1 MELEQFFNKNND
13 HDDSILKNDKW
24 VINEMSSNKSNIT
37 EQETKNITE
46 QETKNITEQET
57 KNITEQETK
66 NDDKNFVEKMV
77 ENEEDDE
84 IIEYMS
90 KLKRQNSIQTPIS
103 PPSTEKHFMED
114 EHNDADDESAN
125 LASRQSALKPSYKKF
140 TYREVENK
148 INVDYF
154 DTNEYYSSALD
165 IIATYLKGQKLIYME
180 SKLYCEIRLNYL
192 MLPSILLSTAAT
204 VLATIIKEYVW
215 GSYFIA
221 GINGLIAFLLAIVN
235 YLKLDAASQ
244 AHKTSAH
251 QYDKLQTNI
260 EFMSGKVLLFKDNL
274 NKKDILDKLGDVE
287 NKISEV
293 KGNNQ
298 FIIPKDIRTT
308 YPIIY
313 NTNVFLIIKKI
324 EDIRKHKINSL
335 RECINSIHYLKAQS
349 ILKRRKNLSSK
360 KCDYEIKQLRIEKK
374 NYISYLLILKSAF
387 SIIDEMFMKE
397 MENAENKK
405 KFWIRK
411 WIYSTFYY
419 KHEKTD
425 NPKQLSTFIED
436 VMNPY
441 GRQDTL
447 NKLKEESNK
456 LMLEQEKQQEI
467 TNRQKTKED
476 ENKKRVWKSIT
487 ATKTLIKKNIKLTEQ
502 MYEKMEKG
510 EMNKDVP
517 NKTDSVFFN
526 LRKRS
531 NEVVKLFGLTDE
543 KPDFERIRLDL
554 DEIKVSDDDEKRSKI
569 SESTNSVDYDI
580 VCDVENNKL

>member
-1 MELEQFFNKNND
+1 MEHDQLFNKNND
-13 HDDSILKNDKW
+13 HDDSILKDDNW
-24 VINEMSSNKSNIT
+24 VINEMPSNKSNIT
-37 EQETKNITE
+37 EQETKN
-46 QETKNITEQET
+46 
-57 KNITEQETK
+57 
-66 NDDKNFVEKMV
+66 DDKNID
-77 ENEEDDE
+77 ENLVDDEDDDE
-84 IIEYMS
+84 DDDDVIEYMTN
-90 KLKRQNSIQTPIS
+90 LKRQNSIQTPIS
-103 PPSTEKHFMED
+103 PPPTEKHFMGD

-125 LASRQSALKPSYKKF
+125 LESRQSASKPSYKKF

-154 DTNEYYSSALD
+154 DRNEYYSSALD

-180 SKLYCEIRLNYL
+180 SKLHCEIRLNYL
-192 MLPSILLSTAAT
+192 MLPSILLSTVAT
-204 VLATIIKEYVW
+204 VMATIIKEYVW

-221 GINGLIAFLLAIVN
+221 AINGLIAFLLAIVN

-260 EFMSGKVLLFKDNL
+260 EFMSGKILLFKDDL
-274 NKKDILDKLGDVE
+274 NKDAILEKLGDVE

-298 FIIPKDIRTT
+298 FIIPKEIRST

-374 NYISYLLILKSAF
+374 NYISNLLILKSAF

-397 MENAENKK
+397 MENSENKK
-405 KFWIRK
+405 KFWFRK
-411 WIYSTFYY
+411 WFYNFFYY

-425 NPKQLSTFIED
+425 DPKKLSTFIED
-436 VMNPY
+436 VMDPY
-441 GRQDTL
+441 GRQDMV
-447 NKLKEESNK
+447 NKLKEESDI
-456 LMLEQEKQQEI
+456 LEKEQQKQEEI
-467 TNRQKTKED
+467 LKRQKTKED
-476 ENKKRVWKSIT
+476 DNKKRVWKSIS
-487 ATKTLIKKNIKLTEQ
+487 ATKMLIKDNIKLTKQ
-502 MYEKMEKG
+502 MYDKMEKG
-510 EMNKDVP
+510 EMNKDDS
-517 NKTDSVFFN
+517 NKKDSVFFN
-526 LRKRS
+526 LKKRS
-531 NEVVKLFGLTDE
+531 NEVVKLFGLMDDP
-543 KPDFERIRLDL
+543 PDFERINLSI
-554 DEIKVSDDDEKRSKI
+554 DEIKVSDDDEKRSKQ
-569 SESTNSVDYDI
+569 SDSTISVDYDI
-580 VCDVENNKL
+580 DCDIENNKV

>member
-1 MELEQFFNKNND
+1 MG
-13 HDDSILKNDKW
+13 
-24 VINEMSSNKSNIT
+24 
-37 EQETKNITE
+37 
-46 QETKNITEQET
+46 
-57 KNITEQETK
+57 
-66 NDDKNFVEKMV
+66 
-77 ENEEDDE
+77 
-84 IIEYMS
+84 
-90 KLKRQNSIQTPIS
+90 
-103 PPSTEKHFMED
+103 D
-114 EHNDADDESAN
+114 EHNDADDESGK
-125 LASRQSALKPSYKKF
+125 LATRQSVLKPTYKKF
-140 TYREVENK
+140 TYKEVENK

-274 NKKDILDKLGDVE
+274 NKREILEKLGDVE

-349 ILKRRKNLSSK
+349 ISKRSKNLSSK
-360 KCDYEIKQLRIEKK
+360 KCDSEIKQLRIEKK

-397 MENAENKK
+397 IENAETKK

-447 NKLKEESNK
+447 NKLKEESDK
-456 LMLEQEKQQEI
+456 LMLEQEKQEEI

-476 ENKKRVWKSIT
+476 ENKKRVWKSIS
-487 ATKTLIKKNIKLTEQ
+487 ATKTLIKENIKLTKQ
-502 MYEKMEKG
+502 MYDKMEKG
-510 EMNKDVP
+510 ETNKDVP
-517 NKTDSVFFN
+517 NKTPNKTDTMFFN
-526 LRKRS
+526 IRKRS

-543 KPDFERIRLDL
+543 KPDFERINLDI
-554 DEIKVSDDDEKRSKI
+554 DEIKVSDDDEKRSKM
-569 SESTNSVDYDI
+569 SESTNSVDYDV
-580 VCDVENNKL
+580 VCDIENNKE

>member
-1 MELEQFFNKNND
+1 MEHDQLFNKNND
-13 HDDSILKNDKW
+13 HDDSILKDDNW
-24 VINEMSSNKSNIT
+24 VINEMPSNKSNIT
-37 EQETKNITE
+37 EQETKN
-46 QETKNITEQET
+46 
-57 KNITEQETK
+57 
-66 NDDKNFVEKMV
+66 DDKNID
-77 ENEEDDE
+77 ENLVDDEDDDE
-84 IIEYMS
+84 DDDDVIEYMTN
-90 KLKRQNSIQTPIS
+90 LKRQNSIQTPIS
-103 PPSTEKHFMED
+103 PPPTEKHFMGD

-125 LASRQSALKPSYKKF
+125 LESRQSASKPSYKKF

-154 DTNEYYSSALD
+154 DRNEYYSSALD

-180 SKLYCEIRLNYL
+180 SKLHCEIRLNYL
-192 MLPSILLSTAAT
+192 MLPSILLSTVAT
-204 VLATIIKEYVW
+204 VMATIIKEYVW

-221 GINGLIAFLLAIVN
+221 AINGLIAFLLAIVN

-260 EFMSGKVLLFKDNL
+260 EFMSGKILLFKDDL
-274 NKKDILDKLGDVE
+274 NKDAILEKLGDVE

-298 FIIPKDIRTT
+298 FIIPKEIRST

-374 NYISYLLILKSAF
+374 NYISNLLILKSAF

-397 MENAENKK
+397 MENSENKK
-405 KFWIRK
+405 KFWFRK
-411 WIYSTFYY
+411 WFYNFFYY

-425 NPKQLSTFIED
+425 DPKKLSTFIED
-436 VMNPY
+436 VMDPY
-441 GRQDTL
+441 GRQDMV
-447 NKLKEESNK
+447 NKLKEESDI
-456 LMLEQEKQQEI
+456 LEKEQQKQEEI
-467 TNRQKTKED
+467 LKRQKTKED
-476 ENKKRVWKSIT
+476 DNKKRVWKSIS
-487 ATKTLIKKNIKLTEQ
+487 ATKMLIKDNIKLTKQ
-502 MYEKMEKG
+502 MYDKMEKG
-510 EMNKDVP
+510 EMNKDDP
-517 NKTDSVFFN
+517 NKKDSVFFN
-526 LRKRS
+526 LKKRS
-531 NEVVKLFGLTDE
+531 NEVVKLFGLMDDP
-543 KPDFERIRLDL
+543 PDFERINLSI
-554 DEIKVSDDDEKRSKI
+554 DEIKVSDDDEKRSKQ
-569 SESTNSVDYDI
+569 SDSTISVDYDI
-580 VCDVENNKL
+580 DCDIENNKV

>member
-1 MELEQFFNKNND
+1 MEHTKIFNKNNED
-13 HDDSILKNDKW
+13 DDSILKNEIW
-24 VINEMSSNKSNIT
+24 FVNEMPSNKSNTT
-37 EQETKNITE
+37 ENTKD
-46 QETKNITEQET
+46 
-57 KNITEQETK
+57 
-66 NDDKNFVEKMV
+66 DDKNIV
-77 ENEEDDE
+77 ENLDDEHEDDE
-84 IIEYMS
+84 IIECVEN
-90 KLKRQNSIQTPIS
+90 LKRQHPKHATIS
-103 PPSTEKHFMED
+103 LPSTENPQEQHFMGD

-140 TYREVENK
+140 TYKEVENK
-148 INVDYF
+148 INADYF
-154 DTNEYYSSALD
+154 DKNEYYSSALD

-260 EFMSGKVLLFKDNL
+260 EFMSGKILLFKDDL
-274 NKKDILDKLGDVE
+274 NKSEILEKLSDVE

-298 FIIPKDIRTT
+298 FIIPKEIRST

-349 ILKRRKNLSSK
+349 ISKRRKNLSSK

-374 NYISYLLILKSAF
+374 NYISNLLILKSAF

-397 MENAENKK
+397 MENAENSK
-405 KFWIRK
+405 KFWVRK
-411 WIYSTFYY
+411 WFYSLFYY

-425 NPKQLSTFIED
+425 SPKKLSTFIED
-436 VMNPY
+436 VMDPY

-447 NKLKEESNK
+447 NKLKEESDK
-456 LMLEQEKQQEI
+456 LMLEQKKQEEI

-476 ENKKRVWKSIT
+476 ENKRRVWKSIST
-487 ATKTLIKKNIKLTEQ
+487 TKSLIKENIKLTEQ

-510 EMNKDVP
+510 EMNKGYSDKK
-517 NKTDSVFFN
+517 NSVFLN
-526 LRKRS
+526 LKKRS
-531 NEVVKLFGLTDE
+531 NEVVRLFGLTDE
-543 KPDFERIRLDL
+543 KPDFERINLSL
-554 DEIKVSDDDEKRSKI
+554 DELKVSDDDNDEKRSKI

-580 VCDVENNKL
+580 DCDLENNKA

>member
-1 MELEQFFNKNND
+1 MEHEQIFNNNND
-13 HDDSILKNDKW
+13 HDKNW
-24 VINEMSSNKSNIT
+24 VINEMPRNNSTAT
-37 EQETKNITE
+37 EPETKYGINTLLE
-46 QETKNITEQET
+46 KSYDD
-57 KNITEQETK
+57 
-66 NDDKNFVEKMV
+66 NDDDDDDD
-77 ENEEDDE
+77 DDE
-84 IIEYMS
+84 EILECMEN
-90 KLKRQNSIQTPIS
+90 LKRQHPKHATIS
-103 PPSTEKHFMED
+103 LPPTENKQEAHFMGD
-114 EHNDADDESAN
+114 NHNDNDADDESAN
-125 LASRQSALKPSYKKF
+125 LASRTSALKPSYKKF
-140 TYREVENK
+140 TYKEVENK
-148 INVDYF
+148 INADYF

-180 SKLYCEIRLNYL
+180 SKMYCEIRLNYL
-192 MLPSILLSTAAT
+192 MLPSILLSTVAT

-260 EFMSGKVLLFKDNL
+260 EFMSGKILLFKDDL
-274 NKKDILDKLGDVE
+274 NKDAILEKLGDVE

-298 FIIPKDIRTT
+298 FIIPKEIRST

-374 NYISYLLILKSAF
+374 NYISNLLILKSAF

-397 MENAENKK
+397 MENSENKK
-405 KFWIRK
+405 KFWFRK
-411 WIYSTFYY
+411 WFYNFFYY

-425 NPKQLSTFIED
+425 NPKKLSTFIED
-436 VMNPY
+436 VMDPY
-441 GRQDTL
+441 GRQDTF
-447 NKLKEESNK
+447 NKQKEKSDK
-456 LMLEQEKQQEI
+456 LMLEQKKQEEI

-476 ENKKRVWKSIT
+476 ESKRDVWKSIST
-487 ATKTLIKKNIKLTEQ
+487 AKSLIKKNYKLTEQ
-502 MYEKMEKG
+502 MYAKMEKC
-510 EMNKDVP
+510 EMNKDDP
-517 NKTDSVFFN
+517 DKKESIFLN
-526 LRKRS
+526 LKKRS
-531 NEVVKLFGLTDE
+531 NEVVRLFGLTDE
-543 KPDFERIRLDL
+543 KPDFDRINLEI

-580 VCDVENNKL
+580 DCDIENNKF

>member
-1 MELEQFFNKNND
+1 MEHDQLFNKNND
-13 HDDSILKNDKW
+13 HDDSILKDDNW
-24 VINEMSSNKSNIT
+24 VINEMPSNKSNIT
-37 EQETKNITE
+37 EQETKN
-46 QETKNITEQET
+46 
-57 KNITEQETK
+57 
-66 NDDKNFVEKMV
+66 DDKKFVKKMV

-103 PPSTEKHFMED
+103 PPSTEKHFMGD

-125 LASRQSALKPSYKKF
+125 LESRQSVLKPSYKKF

-148 INVDYF
+148 INSDYF

-180 SKLYCEIRLNYL
+180 SKLYCEVRLNYL

-274 NKKDILDKLGDVE
+274 NKSEILEKLGDVE
-287 NKISEV
+287 YKISEV

-447 NKLKEESNK
+447 NKLKEESDK
-456 LMLEQEKQQEI
+456 LMREQRKQEEI

-476 ENKKRVWKSIT
+476 ENKRRVWKSIST
-487 ATKTLIKKNIKLTEQ
+487 TKSLIKENIKLTEQ

-510 EMNKDVP
+510 EMNKCDSDKK
-517 NKTDSVFFN
+517 NSVFLN
-526 LRKRS
+526 LKKRS
-531 NEVVKLFGLTDE
+531 NDVVRLFGLTDE
-543 KPDFERIRLDL
+543 KPDFERINLSL
-554 DEIKVSDDDEKRSKI
+554 EELNVSDDDNDEKRSKI

-580 VCDVENNKL
+580 DCDIENNKA

>member
-1 MELEQFFNKNND
+1 MEHDQLFNKNND
-13 HDDSILKNDKW
+13 HDDSILKDDNW
-24 VINEMSSNKSNIT
+24 VINEMPSNKSNIT
-37 EQETKNITE
+37 EQETKN
-46 QETKNITEQET
+46 
-57 KNITEQETK
+57 
-66 NDDKNFVEKMV
+66 DDKKFVKKMV

-103 PPSTEKHFMED
+103 PPYTEKHFMGD

-125 LASRQSALKPSYKKF
+125 LESRQSVLKPSYKKF

-148 INVDYF
+148 INSDYF

-180 SKLYCEIRLNYL
+180 SKLYCEVRLNYL

-274 NKKDILDKLGDVE
+274 NKSEILEKLGDVE

-374 NYISYLLILKSAF
+374 NYISNLLILKSAF

-397 MENAENKK
+397 MENSENKK
-405 KFWIRK
+405 KFWFRK
-411 WIYSTFYY
+411 WFYNFFYY

-425 NPKQLSTFIED
+425 NPKKLSTFIED
-436 VMNPY
+436 VMDPY
-441 GRQDTL
+441 GRQDTF
-447 NKLKEESNK
+447 NKLKEESDK
-456 LMLEQEKQQEI
+456 LMREQQKQEEI
-467 TNRQKTKED
+467 TNRKKTKED
-476 ENKKRVWKSIT
+476 ESKRRVWKSIST
-487 ATKTLIKKNIKLTEQ
+487 AKSLIKKNIKLTEQ

-510 EMNKDVP
+510 EMNKDDQD
-517 NKTDSVFFN
+517 KKESMFFN
-526 LRKRS
+526 LKKRS
-531 NEVVKLFGLTDE
+531 NEVVKLFGLTVE
-543 KPDFERIRLDL
+543 KPDFERINLDI